1 MRLHAR
7 IVILEASSGAPM
19 GRHAME
25 DMDVIE
31 TPEYVELRR
40 PLAGIGSRFIAGLID
55 HALLLLGF
63 LVLLLLLMLVGM
75 LSFSNVGR
83 ATPSLRWWA
92 IAVLI
97 VAAFVLYW
105 GYFGVFELLMN
116 GQTPGKR
123 RMRIRVAR
131 EGGGAAGASEIAIR
145 NLLRPVD
152 ALAAYGVAGICMFLT
167 RRVQRLGDLAAGTVV
182 VSEQVADYSAK
193 SDKRRKVEWQD
204 EADAHALR
212 ATGLRPEEHRALS
225 SYWARRTELTVDA
238 RERILPRIMAPI
250 LERAGDDPESR
261 SLDVLEEYVEALL
274 RKAIS
279 EGATAEHAAEDK
291 P

>member
-1 MRLHAR
+1 MAR
-7 IVILEASSGAPM
+7 PRASGGCEFGSP
-19 GRHAME
+19 
-25 DMDVIE
+25 
-31 TPEYVELRR
+31 RR
-40 PLAGIGSRFIAGLID
+40 
-55 HALLLLGF
+55 
-63 LVLLLLLMLVGM
+63 
-75 LSFSNVGR
+75 
-83 ATPSLRWWA
+83 
-92 IAVLI
+92 
-97 VAAFVLYW
+97 
-105 GYFGVFELLMN
+105 E
-116 GQTPGKR
+116 
-123 RMRIRVAR
+123 
-131 EGGGAAGASEIAIR
+131 GGAAGASEIAIR

-152 ALAAYGVAGICMFLT
+152 ALAVYGVGGVCMFLT
-167 RRVQRLGDLAAGTVV
+167 KRVQRLGDLAAGTVV

-250 LERAGDDPESR
+250 LERAGEEPESR

-274 RKAIS
+274 RKAVS
-279 EGATAEHAAEDK
+279 ARAAAEQAAEEK